1 MGASSTV
8 IRSVADAYQVWDQRS
23 VIVKEQSLG
32 STIVYPRLPAGVS
45 YRGFNLREEY
55 VVAGLHSLE
64 QAVMW
69 CRHNYYDYSILGQA
83 PPSFRDNKSRS

>member
-1 MGASSTV
+1 MVASSTV
-8 IRSVADAYQVWDQRS
+8 VRSVADAYQVWDQRS
-23 VIVKEQSLG
+23 VIVKHQAVG

-55 VVAGLHSLE
+55 VVAGLQTLE

-69 CRHNYYDYSILGQA
+69 CRHNYYDYSILGKA
-83 PPSFRDNKSRS
+83 PSNLLDYRP

>member
-1 MGASSTV
+1 MSASSTV
-8 IRSVADAYQVWDQRS
+8 VRSVADAYQVWDQRA
-23 VIVKEQSLG
+23 VIVKEQAVG

-55 VVAGLHSLE
+55 VVASLQSLE

-69 CRHNYYDYSILGQA
+69 CRHNYYDYSILGKV
-83 PPSFRDNKSRS
+83 PPSQSDFRS